1 MASCVRVRRIIH
13 GNDLCV
19 AAVPCWAAALGASIG
34 MQDQLIDILAIVSG
48 ISIIILSTGIAIR
61 TFMVPTGAPP
71 LINQVLFRFTQAL
84 FDAIVRPIR
93 SEARRQGVLSLFA
106 PVSLLVV
113 LSVVLGMIGFGYTLA
128 LYGAGIKPMLR
139 AFLFSGSALS
149 TMGFESPGNNFW
161 VIVLSTVEALT
172 VVTIVA
178 LLIGYLPTIYSSYQ
192 QREQAVD
199 SLDELTGSQPNG
211 VKVVDAYV
219 NIFGPSRLGELW
231 QTWIG
236 WFANLAT
243 SGSTLSGELYLRSS
257 RWERSWISAAGAM
270 LDAAALVDS
279 SLDLTT
285 DPAAVRLV
293 RFGSRTLRGILEPL
307 RQRCPEQPTWPETP
321 INITQQEFEDAYDH
335 LQQSGLPMKPDKSAA
350 WKTFAQHRVQYECSL
365 MTLVRLKK
373 PPRGCR
379 WTTDRDE
386 SQQPL
391 PIPLSGTTPVGSDP
405 PKE

>member
-1 MASCVRVRRIIH
+1 MR
-13 GNDLCV
+13 
-19 AAVPCWAAALGASIG
+19 
-34 MQDQLIDILAIVSG
+34 DQIIDILFVFSG
-48 ISIIILSTGIAIR
+48 IVVIIISTGLAIR

-71 LINQVLFRFTQAL
+71 LINRVIFRFTQAL
-84 FDAIVRPIR
+84 FDTVIRPVR
-93 SEARRQGVLSLFA
+93 SEARRQGILSLFA

-113 LSVVLGMIGFGYTLA
+113 LSVLLGMIGLGYTLA
-128 LYGAGIKPMLR
+128 LYGAGIKPIER

-149 TMGFESPGNNFW
+149 TLGFESPGNNYW
-161 VIVLSTVEALT
+161 VIALSALEALT
-172 VVTIVA
+172 VVIIVA

-192 QREQAVD
+192 QREQAVTN
-199 SLDELTGSQPNG
+199 LDELTGTPPDG

-236 WFANLAT
+236 WFADLTT

-257 RWERSWISAAGAM
+257 RWDRSWICAAGAM

-279 SLDLTT
+279 CVDLST

-293 RFGSRTLRGILEPL
+293 RLGSRSLHQVLEPL
-307 RQRCPEQPTWPETP
+307 HLRCPEQPTWPQTP

-335 LQQSGLPMKPDKSAA
+335 LQQSGLPMKPDKTAA
-350 WKTFAQHRVQYECSL
+350 WETFAQHRVQYECQL
-365 MTLVRLKK
+365 MTLVRLKN
-373 PPRGCR
+373 PPRGAR

-386 SQQPL
+386 AQRPL
-391 PIPLSGTTPVGSDP
+391 AIPLTSTTLVGRDP
-405 PKE
+405 PKGV

>member
-1 MASCVRVRRIIH
+1 
-13 GNDLCV
+13 
-19 AAVPCWAAALGASIG
+19 
-34 MQDQLIDILAIVSG
+34 MQDQLIDIVAVVSG
-48 ISIIILSTGIAIR
+48 IVIIIVSTGIAIR

-71 LINQVLFRFTQAL
+71 LINWVLFRFTQAL
-84 FDAIVRPIR
+84 FDAMVRPIR
-93 SEARRQGVLSLFA
+93 SESRRQGVLSLFA

-149 TMGFESPGNNFW
+149 TMGFESPGSNFW
-161 VIVLSTVEALT
+161 VIVLSAVEALT

-192 QREQAVD
+192 QREQAVAN
-199 SLDELTGSQPNG
+199 LDELTGAQPDG

-231 QTWIG
+231 QTWIA
-236 WFANLAT
+236 WFADLAT

-257 RWERSWISAAGAM
+257 RWDRSWVCAAGAM
-270 LDAAALVDS
+270 LDAAALVES
-279 SLDLTT
+279 SLDLSS
-285 DPAAVRLV
+285 DPAADRLV
-293 RFGSRTLRGILEPL
+293 RFGSRALRGVLEPL
-307 RQRCPEQPTWPETP
+307 RLRCSEQPTWPETP
-321 INITQQEFEDAYDH
+321 INVTQQEFDDAYDH

-350 WKTFAQHRVQYECSL
+350 WETFAQHRVQYECSL

-373 PPRGCR
+373 PPRGAR
-379 WTTDRDE
+379 WTTDRNECD
-386 SQQPL
+386 QPL
-391 PIPLSGTTPVGSDP
+391 AIPLAGTTTVGSESPKGRP
-405 PKE
+405 PTA

>member
-1 MASCVRVRRIIH
+1 
-13 GNDLCV
+13 
-19 AAVPCWAAALGASIG
+19 
-34 MQDQLIDILAIVSG
+34 MQDQLIDILAVVSG
-48 ISIIILSTGIAIR
+48 IVIIIVSTGVAIR

-71 LINQVLFRFTQAL
+71 LINRVLFRFTQAL
-84 FDAIVRPIR
+84 FEAIIRPIR
-93 SEARRQGVLSLFA
+93 SDPRRHGVLSLFA

-149 TMGFESPGNNFW
+149 TLGFESPGSNFW
-161 VIVLSTVEALT
+161 VIVLSAVEALT

-199 SLDELTGSQPNG
+199 NLDQLTGSQPDG
-211 VKVVDAYV
+211 TKVVDAYV
-219 NIFGPSRLGELW
+219 NIFGPTRLGELW
-231 QTWIG
+231 QTWIS
-236 WFANLAT
+236 WFADLAT

-257 RWERSWISAAGAM
+257 RWDRSWICAAGAM

-279 SLDLTT
+279 SVDLLT
-285 DPAAVRLV
+285 DPAADRLV
-293 RFGSRTLRGILEPL
+293 RFGSRALRQVLEPL
-307 RQRCPEQPTWPETP
+307 RLRCPEQPKWPQTP
-321 INITQQEFEDAYDH
+321 INITQQEFEEAYDH

-350 WKTFAQHRVQYECSL
+350 WATFAQHRVQYECSL

-373 PPRGCR
+373 PPRGAR
-379 WTTDRDE
+379 WTTDRE
-386 SQQPL
+386 ECQQPL
-391 PIPLSGTTPVGSDP
+391 AIPLAGTTTVGSEA
-405 PKE
+405 PKG

>member
-1 MASCVRVRRIIH
+1 M
-13 GNDLCV
+13 
-19 AAVPCWAAALGASIG
+19 G
-34 MQDQLIDILAIVSG
+34 MRDQIIDILFVLAGIVVIIVS
-48 ISIIILSTGIAIR
+48 TGLAIR

-71 LINQVLFRFTQAL
+71 LINRVIFRFTQAL
-84 FDAIVRPIR
+84 FDAVIRPVR
-93 SEARRQGVLSLFA
+93 SEARRQGILSLFA

-113 LSVVLGMIGFGYTLA
+113 LAVVLGMIGFGYTLA
-128 LYGAGIKPMLR
+128 LYGTGIKPMLR

-149 TMGFESPGNNFW
+149 TMGFESPGTNFW
-161 VIVLSTVEALT
+161 VIVLSAVEALT

-192 QREQAVD
+192 QREQAVNN
-199 SLDELTGSQPNG
+199 LDELTGAHPDG
-211 VKVVDAYV
+211 IKVVDAYV

-231 QTWIG
+231 QTWLA
-236 WFANLAT
+236 WFADLAT

-257 RWERSWISAAGAM
+257 RWDRSWISAAGAM

-279 SLDLTT
+279 SLDLAT
-285 DPAAVRLV
+285 DPAADRLV
-293 RFGSRTLRGILEPL
+293 RFGSRTLRGVLEPL
-307 RQRCPEQPTWPETP
+307 RLRCPEQPKWPEVP
-321 INITQQEFEDAYDH
+321 INITQQEFDDAYDH

-350 WKTFAQHRVQYECSL
+350 WQTFAQHRVQYECAL

-386 SQQPL
+386 AQQPL
-391 PIPLSGTTPVGSDP
+391 AIPLAGTTSIRSNPPQGSE
-405 PKE
+405 PKA